1 MNFQEEEND
10 FFKLAEEESAERE
23 RKEQKKLEKAE
34 KRAEK
39 RALKLKK
46 KEEKRHK
53 KLGLSDDVDA
63 ESTES
68 KEGAADEV
76 SSNEEEASADAVTTV
91 DTVTIAEED
100 TSTENGTAT
109 EEVKAKEEAT
119 SKEEVIYS
127 NEATSQ
133 EVSSKEETSSD
144 KETASKEESAFEEE
158 VASQG
163 DESPARD
170 LAASA
175 SENTEK
181 KSLESEKDSEDD
193 DKKSRRRKRKRGE
206 KYRDP
211 NLNIVQELLSLIVYI
226 GVVIL
231 ICFIIMNFV
240 GGRVQ
245 VEGPSMQDT
254 LYTGDNLW
262 VDRVSYKFSD
272 PKRFDVVVFPVADGS
287 YYIKR
292 VIGLPGEKVQI
303 LPDGTIL
310 INDKALDEHY
320 GKESIWDPGIAAQPF
335 YLGED
340 EYFVLGD
347 NRNDSHD
354 SRASDIGNISKDD
367 IFGKAVFRLSP
378 IEKFGKID

>member
-76 SSNEEEASADAVTTV
+76 SSNEEEASADAVTT
-91 DTVTIAEED
+91 AEKD

-119 SKEEVIYS
+119 SKEEV
-127 NEATSQ
+127 
-133 EVSSKEETSSD
+133 
-144 KETASKEESAFEEE
+144 
-158 VASQG
+158 ASQG

-170 LAASA
+170 LAASD

-320 GKESIWDPGIAAQPF
+320 GKETIWDPGIAAQPF

>member
-1 MNFQEEEND
+1 M
-10 FFKLAEEESAERE
+10 
-23 RKEQKKLEKAE
+23 
-34 KRAEK
+34 
-39 RALKLKK
+39 
-46 KEEKRHK
+46 
-53 KLGLSDDVDA
+53 
-63 ESTES
+63 
-68 KEGAADEV
+68 
-76 SSNEEEASADAVTTV
+76 
-91 DTVTIAEED
+91 
-100 TSTENGTAT
+100 
-109 EEVKAKEEAT
+109 
-119 SKEEVIYS
+119 
-127 NEATSQ
+127 
-133 EVSSKEETSSD
+133 
-144 KETASKEESAFEEE
+144 
-158 VASQG
+158 ASQG

-170 LAASA
+170 LAASD

-320 GKESIWDPGIAAQPF
+320 GKETIWDPGIAAQPF
-335 YLGED
+335 YLGKD

-367 IFGKAVFRLSP
+367 IFGKAVLRLSP

>member
-23 RKEQKKLEKAE
+23 RREQKKLEKAE

-53 KLGLSDDVDA
+53 KVGLSDDVDA

-76 SSNEEEASADAVTTV
+76 SSNEEETSADAVTA
-91 DTVTIAEED
+91 AEKD

-109 EEVKAKEEAT
+109 EEVEATEEAT
-119 SKEEVIYS
+119 SEEEVVYS
-127 NEATSQ
+127 NEETSL

-144 KETASKEESAFEEE
+144 EETASKEESVLEEE
-158 VASQG
+158 VASQE

-170 LAASA
+170 LAASD
-175 SENTEK
+175 SENTEE

-320 GKESIWDPGIAAQPF
+320 GKETIWDPGIAAQPF

>member
-76 SSNEEEASADAVTTV
+76 SSNEEEASADAVTT
-91 DTVTIAEED
+91 AEKD

-119 SKEEVIYS
+119 SKEEV
-127 NEATSQ
+127 
-133 EVSSKEETSSD
+133 
-144 KETASKEESAFEEE
+144 
-158 VASQG
+158 ASQG

-170 LAASA
+170 LAASD

-181 KSLESEKDSEDD
+181 KSLESEKDLEDD

-320 GKESIWDPGIAAQPF
+320 GKETIWDPGIAAQPF

>member
-76 SSNEEEASADAVTTV
+76 SSSEEEASADAVTT
-91 DTVTIAEED
+91 AEDD

-119 SKEEVIYS
+119 SKEEV
-127 NEATSQ
+127 
-133 EVSSKEETSSD
+133 
-144 KETASKEESAFEEE
+144 
-158 VASQG
+158 ASQG

-170 LAASA
+170 LAASD

-193 DKKSRRRKRKRGE
+193 DKKTRRRKRKRGE

-320 GKESIWDPGIAAQPF
+320 GKETIWDPGIAAQPF
-335 YLGED
+335 YLGKD

>member
-76 SSNEEEASADAVTTV
+76 SSNEEEASADAVTT
-91 DTVTIAEED
+91 AEKD

-119 SKEEVIYS
+119 SKEEV
-127 NEATSQ
+127 
-133 EVSSKEETSSD
+133 
-144 KETASKEESAFEEE
+144 
-158 VASQG
+158 ASQG

-170 LAASA
+170 LAASD

-320 GKESIWDPGIAAQPF
+320 GKETIWDPGIAAQPF
-335 YLGED
+335 YLGKD

>member
-23 RKEQKKLEKAE
+23 RREQKKLEKAE

-76 SSNEEEASADAVTTV
+76 SSNEEETSADAVTA
-91 DTVTIAEED
+91 AEKD

-109 EEVKAKEEAT
+109 EEVEATEEAT
-119 SKEEVIYS
+119 SEEEVVYS
-127 NEATSQ
+127 NEETSL

-144 KETASKEESAFEEE
+144 EETASKEESALEEE
-158 VASQG
+158 VASQE

-170 LAASA
+170 LAASD
-175 SENTEK
+175 SENTEE

-320 GKESIWDPGIAAQPF
+320 GKETIWDPGIAAQPF

>member
-76 SSNEEEASADAVTTV
+76 SSNEEE
-91 DTVTIAEED
+91 
-100 TSTENGTAT
+100 
-109 EEVKAKEEAT
+109 
-119 SKEEVIYS
+119 
-127 NEATSQ
+127 
-133 EVSSKEETSSD
+133 VSSKEETSSD

-175 SENTEK
+175 SENTEE
-181 KSLESEKDSEDD
+181 KSLESEEDSEDD
-193 DKKSRRRKRKRGE
+193 DKKSRRCKRKRGE

-320 GKESIWDPGIAAQPF
+320 GKETIWDPGIAAQPF

-378 IEKFGKID
+378 IENFGKID

>member
-76 SSNEEEASADAVTTV
+76 SSSEEEASADAVTVV
-91 DTVTIAEED
+91 DIVTTAEED

-119 SKEEVIYS
+119 S
-127 NEATSQ
+127 
-133 EVSSKEETSSD
+133 SD
-144 KETASKEESAFEEE
+144 KETASKEASALEEE

-170 LAASA
+170 LAASD

-320 GKESIWDPGIAAQPF
+320 GKETIWDPGIAAQPF
-335 YLGED
+335 YLGKD

-354 SRASDIGNISKDD
+354 SRESAIGNISKDD
-367 IFGKAVFRLSP
+367 IFGKAVLRLSP

>member
-76 SSNEEEASADAVTTV
+76 SSSEEEASADAVTVV
-91 DTVTIAEED
+91 DIVTTAEED

-119 SKEEVIYS
+119 S
-127 NEATSQ
+127 
-133 EVSSKEETSSD
+133 SD
-144 KETASKEESAFEEE
+144 KETASKEESALEEE

-170 LAASA
+170 LAASD

-193 DKKSRRRKRKRGE
+193 E

-320 GKESIWDPGIAAQPF
+320 GKETIWDPGIAAQPF
-335 YLGED
+335 YLGKD

-367 IFGKAVFRLSP
+367 IFGKAVLRLSP